1 MSKMQSAAQ
10 VKFCEISVRLV
21 FADGL
26 RSYGRGCGYH
36 AGRSYGKDD
45 PKNDVS
51 KSTRPGKKYRQEP
64 QYPHDRGVKVKI
76 VCEAGAHTRNLFVS
90 ARAHQLFLAARLRRE
105 AWRGSFRLF
114 CAAVVAKLRTN
125 SDVFLAVHASHWV
138 TPTEPFFLAFLTVI
152 TQMGSKKLPRK
163 IV

>member
-1 MSKMQSAAQ
+1 MIRA
-10 VKFCEISVRLV
+10 LV
-21 FADGL
+21 FAGSL
-26 RSYGRGCGYH
+26 RSHGRG
-36 AGRSYGKDD
+36 GRDYASRCHRQDD

-51 KSTRPGKKYRQEP
+51 KSTRPGTEERKHPKDP
-64 QYPHDRGVKVKI
+64 DNRGIKI
-76 VCEAGAHTRNLFVS
+76 EIVGQAGAHTRNLFVG
-90 ARAHQLFLAARLRRE
+90 ARAHQFFLAARLRRE

-138 TPTEPFFLAFLTVI
+138 TPTERFFLAFLTVI
-152 TQMGSKKLPRK
+152 TQMGSKKFPRK